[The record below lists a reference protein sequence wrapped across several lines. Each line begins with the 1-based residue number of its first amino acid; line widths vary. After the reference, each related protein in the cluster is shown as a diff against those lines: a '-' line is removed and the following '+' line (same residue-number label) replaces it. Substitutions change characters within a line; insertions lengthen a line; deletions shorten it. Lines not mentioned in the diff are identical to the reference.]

1 MIKEFEKLTTQEQA
15 LLYKT
20 PVLMSVLVS
29 CANSEVD
36 ETMKS
41 DAIKLVHL
49 RSFAAPHL
57 LIPYY
62 QEVEKNFKGE
72 FEEAVKDYFPFD
84 EENRKKLK
92 GELNKSNKIIAKLDE
107 GYAHLLHKSLES
119 YAKHVKRSVHS
130 VFQDFIFPLTY
141 SKLND

>member
-1 MIKEFEKLTTQEQA
+1 MIKAFEQLTTEERET
-15 LLYKT
+15 LYKA
-20 PVLMSVLVS
+20 PVLVSVLVS
-29 CANSEVD
+29 CAFNEVN

-49 RSFAAPHL
+49 RTFTAPHL

-62 QEVEKNFKGE
+62 QEVEKIFKDE
-72 FEEAVKDYFPFD
+72 FEKAVRSYFPFD
-84 EENRKKLK
+84 EENRNKLK
-92 GELNKSNKIIAKLDE
+92 DELNKTGRVIAKLDE
-107 GYAHLLHKSLES
+107 GFAHSLNRSLES
-119 YAKHVKRSVHS
+119 YAKHVKRSAHS